1 MCLHSAGCRCV
12 GQAQR
17 SAMRDGWVKPGV
29 LMWAEG
35 GGNPLPLYS
44 VLFVLYCLKRWRWV
58 AVLFFMLLLLCAH
71 PAPPCLMRC
80 WTLFTAGTI
89 LVAWVELPAC
99 PALAVSR
106 HFARF
111 AYGGVDDV
119 YYWRKGNSTC
129 RTDMSK
135 PQWNKKNRKRLV
147 NWLPGYVASISRR
160 LSCSPIPGGKPVV
173 HVI

>member
-58 AVLFFMLLLLCAH
+58 AVLFFYAAAAVRAPGSPMLDEVLD
-71 PAPPCLMRC
+71 
-80 WTLFTAGTI
+80 
-89 LVAWVELPAC
+89 LVY
-99 PALAVSR
+99 SR
-106 HFARF
+106 HNPS
-111 AYGGVDDV
+111 GMG
-119 YYWRKGNSTC
+119 
-129 RTDMSK
+129 
-135 PQWNKKNRKRLV
+135 
-147 NWLPGYVASISRR
+147 
-160 LSCSPIPGGKPVV
+160 
-173 HVI
+173 